1 MMSGAS
7 AHVTLEAAAD
17 RAQAEWANKHSMPLA
32 ARAGVTRGQM
42 IVSVISKLYT
52 RPGDGCLELAA
63 PPHPGPVTLRPSGP
77 VRGTTRRQRRPRRRC
92 RIAVNPW
99 YKPEGEALARRDS

>member
-17 RAQAEWANKHSMPLA
+17 RAQAEWANKHSMSLA

-63 PPHPGPVTLRPSGP
+63 PPHPGPQGLS
-77 VRGTTRRQRRPRRRC
+77 
-92 RIAVNPW
+92 
-99 YKPEGEALARRDS
+99 EALPVGSDARADGVA